1 MAEIIGVRFKTVGK
15 VYYFAANGIQAQVG
29 DAAIVETARGVECGE
44 VALSNK
50 EIPEEQITAPLKEV
64 IRLATAE
71 DLAVVAKNKK
81 KEEDAFRICEE
92 KIRFRKLDMKLV
104 EVECTFDNS
113 KLLFYFT
120 AENRVD
126 FRELVKDLAS
136 VFRTRIE
143 LRQIGV
149 RDEAKL
155 LGGLGICGREFCC
168 KGYLGDFQPVSIK
181 MAKEQGLS
189 LNPTK
194 ISGTCGRLMCCL
206 KHEQYAYEQLLKV
219 TPKAGAM
226 VQLPDGTQGVV
237 EEVFLLTGKLR
248 VRPEGAEVG
257 TLVSKD
263 EVQVL
268 HATEG
273 SREQRPPRKKP
284 QPAQNSAPKEQKP
297 QKEAKPR
304 RDSRS
309 PRQRSDR
316 PHPPRQGRQDKQ
328 NKPPKAE

>member
-1 MAEIIGVRFKTVGK
+1 M
-15 VYYFAANGIQAQVG
+15 
-29 DAAIVETARGVECGE
+29 
-44 VALSNK
+44 
-50 EIPEEQITAPLKEV
+50 
-64 IRLATAE
+64 
-71 DLAVVAKNKK
+71 
-81 KEEDAFRICEE
+81 
-92 KIRFRKLDMKLV
+92 
-104 EVECTFDNS
+104 
-113 KLLFYFT
+113 
-120 AENRVD
+120 D

-219 TPKAGAM
+219 TPRAGAM

-316 PHPPRQGRQDKQ
+316 PHPPRQGRQ

>member
-1 MAEIIGVRFKTVGK
+1 M
-15 VYYFAANGIQAQVG
+15 
-29 DAAIVETARGVECGE
+29 
-44 VALSNK
+44 
-50 EIPEEQITAPLKEV
+50 
-64 IRLATAE
+64 
-71 DLAVVAKNKK
+71 
-81 KEEDAFRICEE
+81 
-92 KIRFRKLDMKLV
+92 
-104 EVECTFDNS
+104 
-113 KLLFYFT
+113 
-120 AENRVD
+120 D

-219 TPKAGAM
+219 TPRAGAM

-268 HATEG
+268 HPTEG

-316 PHPPRQGRQDKQ
+316 PHPPRQGRQ

>member
-1 MAEIIGVRFKTVGK
+1 
-15 VYYFAANGIQAQVG
+15 
-29 DAAIVETARGVECGE
+29 
-44 VALSNK
+44 
-50 EIPEEQITAPLKEV
+50 
-64 IRLATAE
+64 
-71 DLAVVAKNKK
+71 
-81 KEEDAFRICEE
+81 
-92 KIRFRKLDMKLV
+92 
-104 EVECTFDNS
+104 
-113 KLLFYFT
+113 
-120 AENRVD
+120 
-126 FRELVKDLAS
+126 
-136 VFRTRIE
+136 
-143 LRQIGV
+143 
-149 RDEAKL
+149 
-155 LGGLGICGREFCC
+155 
-168 KGYLGDFQPVSIK
+168 
-181 MAKEQGLS
+181 
-189 LNPTK
+189 
-194 ISGTCGRLMCCL
+194 MCCL

-219 TPKAGAM
+219 TPKAGTM

-304 RDSRS
+304 RDSRP